1 MNENSLRDAAHSA
14 LTEAIKPK
22 ICSISD
28 STGNIIKYNNKFYI
42 VTCKHVANDFFYLRN
57 KSIILKNNSRIYP
70 DELKYIDSTND
81 DIDIAL
87 IEILNNTDVEDYFE
101 EKDIEVIPDFREY
114 NFENSFLFIY
124 GFPYSKHFSKDDK
137 EYITYISY
145 ADNLSKNKEPNDQ
158 FIYFEYDTTKERSIV
173 GSEKLKTTLPD
184 PKGLSGAFIFKID
197 RFEGGKNKIWHSE
210 LVSKAIAVQISWN
223 KKNLLR
229 GSNIKYLYGLLN
241 NNV

>member
-1 MNENSLRDAAHSA
+1 MDENSLRDATHSA
-14 LTEAIKPK
+14 LTEAIRPK

-28 STGNIIKYNNKFYI
+28 STGNIIKYKNKFYI
-42 VTCKHVANDFFYLRN
+42 VTCKHVAKVFFYLKD
-57 KSIILKNNSRIYP
+57 KSIILKDNSRIYP

-87 IEILNNTDVEDYFE
+87 IEILNNTNVKNYFE

-124 GFPYSKHFSKDDK
+124 GFPYTKHFFKDDK

-145 ADNLSKNKEPNDQ
+145 ADNLSKDKEPNEQ
-158 FIYFEYDTTKERSIV
+158 FIYFEYDTARERSIV

-184 PKGLSGAFIFKID
+184 PRGLSGAFIFKID
-197 RFEGGKNKIWHSE
+197 RFEKGKNEIWKPTS
-210 LVSKAIAVQISWN
+210 VANAIAIQTSWN
-223 KKNLLR
+223 KNKWLK
-229 GSNIKYLYGLLN
+229 GSNIKYLYELLK